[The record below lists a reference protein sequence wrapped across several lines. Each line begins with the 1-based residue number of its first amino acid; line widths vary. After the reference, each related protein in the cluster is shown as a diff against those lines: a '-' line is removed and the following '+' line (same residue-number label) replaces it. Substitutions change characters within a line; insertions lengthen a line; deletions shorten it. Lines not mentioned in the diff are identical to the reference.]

1 MDIFGIG
8 PLNIIVILGVM
19 LIVFGPER
27 LPEMAARAGKMVRDL
42 RSYASD
48 VTGEFGG
55 EFAEIQQHLTG
66 VQDDVRAL
74 GREFQQTS
82 AELGASVREATAG
95 AAGKSAS
102 DVAGVNDPPPRAA
115 ASDNVL
121 PLTNAPLRAR
131 VDDYK
136 PGS

>member
-8 PLNIIVILGVM
+8 PLNILLILGVL

-27 LPEMAARAGKMVRDL
+27 LPEMAAKAGKLVRDL

-48 VTGEFGG
+48 MTSEFSG
-55 EFAEIQQHLTG
+55 EFAEFQQQFSGLQEEMQGVGRDLQQHSADVGATFRDAAATVSAPASSVPG
-66 VQDDVRAL
+66 VNAPPP
-74 GREFQQTS
+74 T
-82 AELGASVREATAG
+82 
-95 AAGKSAS
+95 AAGS
-102 DVAGVNDPPPRAA
+102 DKVV
-115 ASDNVL
+115 
-121 PLTNAPLRAR
+121 PLTNAPVRTR